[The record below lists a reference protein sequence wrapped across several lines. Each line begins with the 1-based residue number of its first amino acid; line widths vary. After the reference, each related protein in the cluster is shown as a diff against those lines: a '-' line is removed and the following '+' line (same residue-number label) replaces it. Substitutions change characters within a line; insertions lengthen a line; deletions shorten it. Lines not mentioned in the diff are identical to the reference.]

1 MTKCDMITIY
11 INHISNL
18 MAQTNQQDARVKTDY
33 MLNDIRR
40 SGFFL
45 KSKFYIFI

>member
-18 MAQTNQQDARVKTDY
+18 TAQTNQQDANVETDY

-40 SGFFL
+40 VVFL
-45 KSKFYIFI
+45 KTKFYIFI